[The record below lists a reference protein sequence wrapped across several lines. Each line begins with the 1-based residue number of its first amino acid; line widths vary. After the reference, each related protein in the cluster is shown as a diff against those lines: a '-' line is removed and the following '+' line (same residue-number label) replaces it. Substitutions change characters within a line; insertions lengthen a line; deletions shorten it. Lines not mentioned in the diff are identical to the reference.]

1 MSISLF
7 SDISERRIIEKV
19 VWNLIEKESKDQNIF
34 NARQQ
39 DLIENRSCHKNLNS
53 CFDESS
59 SLIDK
64 EPM

>member
-1 MSISLF
+1 MSINLF

-19 VWNLIEKESKDQNIF
+19 VWNSIEKESKDENIF

-39 DLIENRSCHKNLNS
+39 DLIENRSCHKILNS
-53 CFDESS
+53 FFDESS
-59 SLIDK
+59 GLINK